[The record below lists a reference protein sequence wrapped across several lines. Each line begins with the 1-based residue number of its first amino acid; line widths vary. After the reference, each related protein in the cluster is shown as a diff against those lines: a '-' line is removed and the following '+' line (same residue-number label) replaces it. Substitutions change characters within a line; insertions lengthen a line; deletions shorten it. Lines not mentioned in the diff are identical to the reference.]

1 MKKILLLISFLSIK
15 NLHAQELFV
24 FTEPASNMAVS
35 NAGLRLNNSFWKESG
50 SAKTGYDLAPEI
62 MFGVSKKLM
71 VHGEIFFSNRDT
83 KGLSFEGAS
92 VYGKYRFYSVNS
104 VHRHFRM
111 AAFGRYTFSSG
122 IIRQEAIDLKGYNSG
137 YEAGLVATKLQDK
150 IALSAAVAFDHA
162 TDNGNN
168 NKFLYG
174 NAERNAI
181 AYTFSAGKLLLPKE
195 YTSYRQTNLNA
206 MIELLGEVNAG
217 SHRGYLD
224 IAPSLQVIINSVARI
239 DIGEKLK
246 LSGKLQRAATQGLFI
261 RLEYNFFNLFQK

>member
-1 MKKILLLISFLSIK
+1 MKKIILVISFLSIK
-15 NLHAQELFV
+15 DLHAQELFV

-35 NAGLRLNNSFWKESG
+35 NAGLRLNNSFMKESG
-50 SAKTGYDLAPEI
+50 TGKTAYGLAPEI

-71 VHGEIFFSNRDT
+71 VHMETFFSNRDT

-92 VYGKYRFYSVNS
+92 VYGKYRFYSVNA

-111 AAFGRYTFSSG
+111 AAFGRYAFNSS
-122 IIRQEAIDLKGYNSG
+122 IIRQEAIDLNGYNSG
-137 YEAGLVATKLQDK
+137 YQAGLVATKLQDK
-150 IALSAAVAFDHA
+150 VALSAAVAFNHA
-162 TDNGNN
+162 LDNGNS

-174 NAERNAI
+174 NAGRNAI

-195 YTSYRQTNLNA
+195 YTNYRQTNLNA
-206 MIELLGEVNAG
+206 MIELLGQVNAG
-217 SHRGYLD
+217 NHRGYLD

-239 DIGEKLK
+239 DIGEKIRV
-246 LSGKLQRAATQGLFI
+246 SGKLQRTAPQGLFI

>member
-1 MKKILLLISFLSIK
+1 MKKIIIVISFFSIK
-15 NLHAQELFV
+15 DLYAQELFV

-35 NAGLRLNNSFWKESG
+35 NAGIRLNNSFLKESG
-50 SAKTGYDLAPEI
+50 SAKTDYNLAPEL
-62 MFGVSKKLM
+62 MFGISKKLM
-71 VHGEIFFSNRDT
+71 MHAEVFFSNTDT
-83 KGLSFEGAS
+83 KGLSWEGVS
-92 VYGKYRFYSVNS
+92 VYGKYRFYSINS

-111 AAFGRYTFSSG
+111 AAYGRYSFSNSV
-122 IIRQEAIDLKGYNSG
+122 IRQEAIDLNGYNSG
-137 YEAGLVATKLQDK
+137 YQAGLVATKLQDK

-181 AYTFSAGKLLLPKE
+181 GYSFSAGKLLLPKE

-206 MIELLGEVNAG
+206 MIELLGQFNAG
-217 SHRGYLD
+217 SRSGYLD
-224 IAPSLQVIINSVARI
+224 IAPSLQLIINSVARI

-246 LSGKLQRAATQGLFI
+246 LGGKLQRVAPQGLFI